1 MTEITEMDSLFQINN
16 AVEDVWAYRFC
27 TLWQRFINFIL
38 KVNFQSKI
46 KGPLPRQWHECR
58 CLYIFYSTASISV
71 NICGICVSLKE
82 KENHQRGELSERS
95 VRFLAA
101 CRIGD

>member
-1 MTEITEMDSLFQINN
+1 MSFASETKKELTQIEESDQCLKAEVSAIIRMNGTLSFSN
-16 AVEDVWAYRFC
+16 KQRSKRCLGVQFC

-46 KGPLPRQWHECR
+46 KEPLPRQWHECR

-71 NICGICVSLKE
+71 NFCGICVS
-82 KENHQRGELSERS
+82 
-95 VRFLAA
+95 
-101 CRIGD
+101 